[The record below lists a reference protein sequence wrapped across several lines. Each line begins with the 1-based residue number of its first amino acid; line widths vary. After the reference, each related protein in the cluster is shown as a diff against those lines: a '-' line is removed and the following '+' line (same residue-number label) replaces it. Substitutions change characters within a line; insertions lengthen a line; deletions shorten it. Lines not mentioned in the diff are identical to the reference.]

1 MRNRFKR
8 LVAGV
13 AAASAIA
20 VGGGLAVG
28 TAPATAA
35 DVRETQGVWVITLT
49 HEETVAASQVGAGHV
64 INAVLGND
72 HWRVTLD
79 EDSRYKGGS
88 YYRPDKARMW
98 SNVTGQQVISEAAAH
113 RGGYVVLGVFPDNP
127 DMPLWVAQ
135 AW

>member
-1 MRNRFKR
+1 MGNRFKG

-13 AAASAIA
+13 VAASAMA
-20 VGGGLAVG
+20 VGGGLAVSA
-28 TAPATAA
+28 APASAA

-79 EDSRYKGGS
+79 EDSKYTGGS
-88 YYRPDKARMW
+88 YYRPDKARTW
-98 SNVTGQQVISEAAAH
+98 NNVTGQQVIAEAASH
-113 RGGYVVLGVFPDNP
+113 RNGYVAFGVFPDNP

>member
-1 MRNRFKR
+1 MGNRFR
-8 LVAGV
+8 RVVAGV
-13 AAASAIA
+13 AVSSAVA

-28 TAPATAA
+28 AAPATAA

-72 HWRVTLD
+72 HWGVILE
-79 EDSRYKGGS
+79 EDSKHRGT
-88 YYRPDKARMW
+88 YYRPDKARIW

-113 RGGYVVLGVFPDNP
+113 RGGRVVLGVYPNNP
-127 DMPLWVAQ
+127 DIPLWVMQ
-135 AW
+135 DW

>member
-1 MRNRFKR
+1 MSGRFKS

-13 AAASAIA
+13 AVAATLG
-20 VGGGLAVG
+20 VGGGMAVG
-28 TAPATAA
+28 TAPATAVT
-35 DVRETQGVWVITLT
+35 VRETQGIWVITLT
-49 HEETVAASQVGAGHV
+49 HEETVAAAQVGAGNV

-79 EDSRYKGGS
+79 SDSKYAGGS
-88 YYRPDKARMW
+88 YYRPDKGRTW

-113 RGGYVVLGVFPDNP
+113 RNGYVVLGVFPDNP